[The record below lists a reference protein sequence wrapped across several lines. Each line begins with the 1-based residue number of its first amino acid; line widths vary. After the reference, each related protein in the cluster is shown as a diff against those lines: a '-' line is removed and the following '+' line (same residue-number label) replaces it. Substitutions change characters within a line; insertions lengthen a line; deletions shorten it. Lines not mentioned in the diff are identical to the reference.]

1 MKKLWM
7 IAIAGVFFFASC
19 CNKPKEVATEQG
31 EEQTEETKCC
41 KELTE
46 EQKAAMAAWEDWDNQ
61 TPEKK
66 AELVA
71 NAKECIDKKMAEHAE
86 KHDGEQKEMCPEKAE
101 KCAAFKAKWEK
112 WDELNIEEQKA
123 LIDEKME
130 FCHKNCE
137 KKEAEGCCKKG
148 E

>member
-19 CNKPKEVATEQG
+19 CNKPTEVATEPE

-46 EQKAAMAAWEDWDNQ
+46 EQKAFFADWDAWESQPD
-61 TPEKK
+61 ERK
-66 AELVA
+66 AELLES
-71 NAKECIDKKMAEHAE
+71 AKKCIDKQMAEHAE
-86 KHDGEQKEMCPEKAE
+86 KCDGEKEKCPKMVE
-101 KCAAFKAKWEK
+101 KCAAFKEKWEK
-112 WDELNIEEQKA
+112 WETLTPQEKKD

-130 FCHKNCE
+130 GCKKNCE
-137 KKEAEGCCKKG
+137 KKESCCKKA